1 MATKQKT
8 VKVEDQFGTVVEVPV
23 DDSAP
28 KKTRKTRK
36 SKKNATNGVE
46 VIDGKSFMRCSHV
59 HEDHQCSEM
68 VEVPH
73 DFEGSAVTC
82 WKCVA
87 HLVGPTSK
95 NQVASD
101 KPKTT
106 RKVKKPVAVTVEK
119 GDKMTRKQFY
129 AGWAN
134 AKFTAKGS
142 TYTPV
147 DSSEFKVTVKVE
159 GGNTQNDRTFRQILK
174 AHDTVTV
181 KVTKDGKSVYEKVH
195 S

>member
-1 MATKQKT
+1 MATTKT
-8 VKVEDQFGTVVEVPV
+8 K
-23 DDSAP
+23 
-28 KKTRKTRK
+28 KTRK
-36 SKKNATNGVE
+36 SKKTATNGVE

-59 HEDHQCSEM
+59 HEDHQCAEM
-68 VEVPH
+68 VEVRN
-73 DFEGSAVTC
+73 DFDGSAVTC

-87 HLVGPTSK
+87 HQVGPTSK
-95 NQVASD
+95 AQAD
-101 KPKTT
+101 AEKPKQI
-106 RKVKKPVAVTVEK
+106 RKVKEPVSVTVEK
-119 GDKMTRKQFY
+119 GQTMTRKQFY

-134 AKFTAKGS
+134 AKFTVKGS
-142 TYTPV
+142 TYTPM

-181 KVTKDGKSVYEKVH
+181 KVTKNGKSVYEKVH